1 MKVVVGSKN
10 PVKIQ
15 ATKEAFEK
23 LWPKKNRSVIGLEV
37 KSGVSDQPM
46 SDEESIKGA
55 SNRAK
60 KALKTGKADFGI
72 GFEGGL
78 HKIGEKWFDC
88 GWVVVV
94 NKKGQIGIATTVR
107 VEIPRKM
114 MRLIIKGKELGE
126 VIDIHSGGVNMKQ
139 KEGHFGFIT
148 NGAITRAEGY
158 RDGLI
163 MALARFLHPELWE

>member
-94 NKKGQIGIATTVR
+94 NKKALPDNLPAECCPSCLLNV
-107 VEIPRKM
+107 
-114 MRLIIKGKELGE
+114 
-126 VIDIHSGGVNMKQ
+126 VNNDCFQ
-139 KEGHFGFIT
+139 
-148 NGAITRAEGY
+148 
-158 RDGLI
+158 L
-163 MALARFLHPELWE
+163 